1 MRGGM
6 IHYLVAVFGE
16 RADGLRVFIHPV
28 ADDKEGRVYIV
39 FIENVYDCLRVLVA
53 PCSVKGHGDDP
64 VVPLHA
70 VNRQLPVG
78 GRDAD
83 NRRAVHRPEYEHDY

>member
-16 RADGLRVFIHPV
+16 RADGFRVFIHPV

-39 FIENVYDCLRVLVA
+39 FVENVYERLRVLVA
-53 PCSVKGHGDDP
+53 PRGVKGHGDYP
-64 VVPLHA
+64 IVSLHT
-70 VNRQLPVG
+70 VNRQLPV
-78 GRDAD
+78 
-83 NRRAVHRPEYEHDY
+83 